1 MKKCVIKGVIS
12 VVLTVILVGFIPT
25 CVCAA
30 ETPID
35 PKFDYKYYADTY
47 ADLKAAFG
55 YDQNALWKH
64 YVEHGQ
70 YEKRSCYKGDPN
82 GTATNA
88 DASTAASQQVVNVD
102 EYNRLMLE
110 KINAY
115 RASKGL
121 GQLENRS
128 ELYAVAE
135 ARVPEVASKFSHT
148 RTNKTSFKTVYEELG
163 HEGVFQKAGENLAY
177 IKNDWDFNVDGDVD
191 AYVDR
196 FFQIYLKSA
205 SHRKNILKS
214 DWKYYGGAFI
224 TNYNGKCYNIQ
235 IFAN

>member
-55 YDQNALWKH
+55 YDQNALWNH

-88 DASTAASQQVVNVD
+88 DASTAASQQVV
-102 EYNRLMLE
+102 
-110 KINAY
+110 
-115 RASKGL
+115 
-121 GQLENRS
+121 
-128 ELYAVAE
+128 
-135 ARVPEVASKFSHT
+135 
-148 RTNKTSFKTVYEELG
+148 
-163 HEGVFQKAGENLAY
+163 
-177 IKNDWDFNVDGDVD
+177 NVDGDVD